1 MNDIL
6 NFITRGEWLD
16 CTTEEKLYK
25 PLFRLYRLQAMS
37 YPDYRMEEIYDA
49 VYFPFVIEKGRNVKK
64 LYNVFSSVEDG
75 VILYYCNKR
84 HEFLKRNKHKK
95 LEDFLK

>member
-16 CTTEEKLYK
+16 CSTEEKLYK
-25 PLFRLYRLQAMS
+25 SFFRLYRLQAMS

-49 VYFPFVIEKGRNVKK
+49 VYVPFVIERGYNVKK
-64 LYNVFSSVEDG
+64 LFNVFSSVEDG

-84 HEFLKRNKHKK
+84 HKFLKHSKYKR
-95 LEDFLK
+95 LEDLLN